1 MSDAVS
7 RIGDFAA
14 GLLAGGVFEIVVL
27 IILVVLALIVL
38 LVALWVLWKLL
49 VLLGKGLVWLSR
61 TGTGAAKK
69 RAAGKRAARLAA
81 PPSVTTGWDS
91 SPRVRLHKALA
102 EARRLAGG
110 DALCI
115 LVVAGNGTG
124 DLCRGLGLT
133 PPAEGAI
140 AIAAGNNVILI
151 DASRA
156 DTRALRSLAGALPWR
171 RPVDGVAATVDA
183 DGVPTDA
190 IVRAATFARAAGS
203 RVALH
208 FVLASATPTV
218 AWRIIDSA
226 NRDSAEVCT
235 QLAQDATRVWLA
247 GGPREG
253 LKELSIAQ
261 STALS
266 SALGRALAVA
276 PSSVVDIASLCLGGR
291 GLGSAVAQTVA
302 RSRPTETPGLTQWL
316 GYTGFAV
323 GLGLA
328 VLVAFV
334 ALDKAGALRSTLA
347 LAEGEAATPDTTTD
361 IDAVPSASRV
371 RRVAGISARL
381 AEFSD
386 FSVLAPV
393 SPLVPNFHA
402 PSRLGRALLDAHV
415 VRPLGLA
422 LERQARGR
430 LAPEDDPVAWI
441 GSAQMVDEWLAA
453 WQGLASD
460 PQEVDL
466 RRLLADAFG
475 GAPDSWP
482 KGLDSALAATSL
494 RLPEP
499 ARGGVDVDRLTE
511 LARRNFIATMR
522 RWAAQVYTNGPVA
535 SAARRS
541 VDRSAGWR
549 LQHQALAELRRALQD
564 PGQAWITAAEDT
576 PDYDYELRVLGRALA
591 TSLLG
596 QTTALTAKA
605 AVSEIRIDARKA
617 AEHFFLPGIGP
628 LLVRSSTGVRGGG
641 GGPSLVLAPGAQA
654 WLAFL
659 DRLASAGLGDLP
671 QPPETTVGGPVTIDA
686 VAVGAVLSKLRTFDR
701 FAADLPAG
709 LPPEVA
715 HDLLGQVASELVIGV
730 SASVELALRPSGGFG
745 LASEQ
750 AARIAR
756 VAPALGDLGQIDAW
770 LRVHDAAA
778 EADRVLAVRSSVAE
792 NVLLVGA
799 EMLAGEDPL
808 GIHLDPA
815 ADANALV
822 RRFGRGV
829 ERLRRL
835 YERYGAPYVDA
846 ATRGGKVVGYRW
858 RDIGEDIARFDRGDG
873 GAALSGLE
881 GMLRAYAD
889 DPDTACAG
897 PRAVRAA
904 ARDDY
909 VARALDRFRGR
920 VDEACAG
927 LDAARGQGLYAGL
940 VQYFTRNVAWMWPY
954 AQDASAPEMPAATLG
969 EFVARLHEA
978 GDVLDRF
985 DGPFADAFRESGEF
999 WVRNMDG
1006 NPVLRFRVDWR
1017 TRPGEEELAEH
1028 IIAFEFEGAD
1038 RDEDGVYTWRYGTP
1052 ALLRVRLAK
1061 NSPYRFAFPADPQGR
1076 VFTLGER
1083 SNGSLLRVF
1092 NGLVS
1097 GAFTIRTEL
1106 VDAGGGRH
1114 RLVATARIAD
1124 ESGAPLTVPPFNDHP
1139 RSIAVHRRS
1148 R

>member
-1 MSDAVS
+1 MSDALS
-7 RIGDFAA
+7 RIGNFAA

-27 IILVVLALIVL
+27 IVLIVLALIVL
-38 LVALWVLWKLL
+38 VVTLWVLWKLL

-61 TGTGAAKK
+61 TGSGAAKK
-69 RAAGKRAARLAA
+69 RAAGKRAARLGA

-91 SPRVRLHKALA
+91 SPRIRLHKALT

-110 DALCI
+110 EALCI
-115 LVVAGNGTG
+115 LVVAGNGTN

-140 AIAAGNNVILI
+140 GIAAGNNVILI

-183 DGVPTDA
+183 DGIPTDA
-190 IVRAATFARAAGS
+190 MVRAASFARAAGS

-208 FVLASATPTV
+208 FVLASGTPTV
-218 AWRIIDSA
+218 AWRVIDSA

-235 QLAQDATRVWLA
+235 QLARDATRVWLG

-261 STALS
+261 STDLS
-266 SALGRALAVA
+266 TALGRALAVA

-302 RSRPTETPGLTQWL
+302 RTRPTETPGLTQWL
-316 GYTGFAV
+316 GYTGFVV

-334 ALDKAGALRSTLA
+334 ALDKADAFRSTLA
-347 LAEGEAATPDTTTD
+347 LADREAATPGAATD

-371 RRVAGISARL
+371 RRLAGISARL

-402 PSRLGRALLDAHV
+402 PSRLGGALLDAHV

-422 LERQARGR
+422 LERQARAR
-430 LAPEDDPVAWI
+430 LASEDDPVAWI
-441 GSAQMVDEWLAA
+441 GSAQVVDEWLAA
-453 WQGLASD
+453 WEGLASD
-460 PQEVDL
+460 PEEVDL

-475 GAPDSWP
+475 GEPQAWP
-482 KGLDSALAATSL
+482 EGLDSALEATSL

-499 ARGGVDVDRLTE
+499 AQGGMDVDGLTE
-511 LARRNFIATMR
+511 LARRNFTTTMR
-522 RWAAQVYTNGPVA
+522 RWAESVYTNGPVA

-549 LQHQALAELRRALQD
+549 SQHQALAELRRALQD
-564 PGQAWITAAEDT
+564 PGQAWITAAQDT
-576 PDYDYELRVLGRALA
+576 PDYDYELRILGRALA

-617 AEHFFLPGIGP
+617 AEHFILPGIGP

-641 GGPSLVLAPGAQA
+641 GGPSLVLAAGAQA

-659 DRLASAGLGDLP
+659 DRLASGGLADLP
-671 QPPETTVGGPVTIDA
+671 QPPETAVGGPVTIDP
-686 VAVGAVLSKLRTFDR
+686 VPVSGILSKLRTFDR

-709 LPPEVA
+709 LPPAVA

-730 SASVELALRPSGGFG
+730 SAGVELALRPSRRFG
-745 LASEQ
+745 LASEA
-750 AARIAR
+750 AARIAP
-756 VAPALGDLGQIDAW
+756 VASALDDLSQIGAW
-770 LRVHDAAA
+770 LRAHDAAA

-799 EMLAGEDPL
+799 EVLAGEDPL
-808 GIHLDPA
+808 GIYLDPA

-846 ATRGGKVVGYRW
+846 AAHGGKVVAYRW
-858 RDIGEDIARFDRGDG
+858 RDMGEDIARFDRGDG

-889 DPDTACAG
+889 DPDTACAS
-897 PRAVRAA
+897 PRAVRAS

-909 VARALDRFRGR
+909 VARALDRFRAQ

-927 LDAARGQGLYAGL
+927 LDAARGAGLYAGL
-940 VQYFTRNVAWMWPY
+940 VEHFTRNVAWMWPY

-985 DGPFADAFRESGEF
+985 DGPFGNAFGESAGF
-999 WVRNMDG
+999 WSRDMDG
-1006 NPVLRFRVDWR
+1006 NAIVRFRVDWR
-1017 TRPGEEELAEH
+1017 TRPGQEKLAQH

-1038 RDEDGVYTWRYGTP
+1038 RDEDGVYTWRYGT
-1052 ALLRVRLAK
+1052 AAQLRVRLAK
-1061 NSPYRFAFPADPQGR
+1061 NSPYRFAFPSDPHGR

-1083 SNGSLLRVF
+1083 GNGSLLRVF

-1097 GAFTIRTEL
+1097 GAFAIRTEL

-1114 RLVATARIAD
+1114 HLVATARIAD

-1139 RSIAVHRRS
+1139 RIIAVHRPLR
-1148 R
+1148 